1 MKRPVKQTTE
11 RRISAAVRIA
21 FVLILLLLHVG
32 AVLLL
37 TSFLQVHAAIFFGIL
52 EAAAIAVAV
61 NIQSTAASTSYKL
74 AWTLLVLAVPVAGMI
89 LYILWGG
96 NIQGKRLGLLPVT
109 PPPSRDEERE
119 QSVAIQRRLAEALPN
134 WKRASQMLAQRD
146 FLLYQDTAVTY
157 FPSGA
162 DFFRDAAD
170 KMVRA
175 ERFIFLEYFILAE
188 GLLWDQLLAILIER
202 ARQGVEIKVI
212 FDDFGNITRMRSETI
227 ARMRE
232 AGMEVAVFNPV
243 HRYVNRLYFNYR
255 DHRKILCVDGQY
267 AYTGGANIADEYVG
281 YTVRFGEWKDSGI
294 LLDGPGAWGLTSRF
308 IHMWEQLGDRLPQD
322 LDFYRATEVR
332 QAQGWCQPFTDGPDN
347 NPDNPAED
355 IYLQCISNA
364 HDYIWLTT
372 PYFAVEDSM
381 VRALCMASDSGVDV
395 RLMLPGIPDH
405 PYTDIVARSHYGRL
419 LQHGVKLYEF
429 TPGFLHAKSFAA
441 DGETALVGT
450 INMDYRSF
458 QLHYECGVML
468 YGSEAIA
475 PLLEDMR
482 EIMARSV
489 QVDGACWSRR
499 SWLMR
504 ILEKILR
511 VFSIW
516 M

>member
-1 MKRPVKQTTE
+1 MRRPLKQTTE
-11 RRISAAVRIA
+11 RRVSASLRIA
-21 FVLILLLLHVG
+21 LAAALLLLNIG
-32 AVLLL
+32 AVVLL
-37 TSFLQVHAAIFFGIL
+37 TVFLQAHAAIVFGVMEAVAI
-52 EAAAIAVAV
+52 AAAIS
-61 NIQSTAASTSYKL
+61 IQSSPASASYKL
-74 AWTLLVLAVPVAGMI
+74 AWTLLVVAVPVAGLI

-96 NIQGKRLGLLPVT
+96 NVQKKGLDLLPVKA
-109 PPPSRDEERE
+109 PAIRAREWERSREDI
-119 QSVAIQRRLAEALPN
+119 ARLDGALPV
-134 WKRASQMLAQRD
+134 WSRTASMLARRN
-146 FLLYQDTAVTY
+146 FLLYRDTRAVY
-157 FPSGA
+157 FPEGA
-162 DFFRDAAD
+162 DFFDDALA
-170 KMVRA
+170 KMAGA

-188 GLLWDQLLAILIER
+188 GRLWDRMLAVLEER
-202 ARQGVEIKVI
+202 ARHGVEICVL
-212 FDDFGNITRMRSETI
+212 FDDFGNITRMRSEAI
-227 ARMRE
+227 AQMRE

>member
-212 FDDFGNITRMRSETI
+212 FDDFGNITRMRSEAI
-227 ARMRE
+227 AQMRE

-243 HRYVNRLYFNYR
+243 HRYVNR
-255 DHRKILCVDGQY
+255 HR
-267 AYTGGANIADEYVG
+267 
-281 YTVRFGEWKDSGI
+281 
-294 LLDGPGAWGLTSRF
+294 
-308 IHMWEQLGDRLPQD
+308 
-322 LDFYRATEVR
+322 
-332 QAQGWCQPFTDGPDN
+332 
-347 NPDNPAED
+347 
-355 IYLQCISNA
+355 
-364 HDYIWLTT
+364 
-372 PYFAVEDSM
+372 
-381 VRALCMASDSGVDV
+381 
-395 RLMLPGIPDH
+395 
-405 PYTDIVARSHYGRL
+405 
-419 LQHGVKLYEF
+419 
-429 TPGFLHAKSFAA
+429 
-441 DGETALVGT
+441 
-450 INMDYRSF
+450 
-458 QLHYECGVML
+458 
-468 YGSEAIA
+468 
-475 PLLEDMR
+475 
-482 EIMARSV
+482 
-489 QVDGACWSRR
+489 
-499 SWLMR
+499 
-504 ILEKILR
+504 
-511 VFSIW
+511 
-516 M
+516 